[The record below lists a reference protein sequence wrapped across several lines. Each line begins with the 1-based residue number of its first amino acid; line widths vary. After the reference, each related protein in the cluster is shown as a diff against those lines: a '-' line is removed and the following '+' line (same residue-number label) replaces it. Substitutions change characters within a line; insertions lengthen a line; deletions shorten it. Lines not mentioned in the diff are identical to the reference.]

1 MRWRWLLLIPLL
13 PLVLVAALWGALQT
27 SLPATLLA
35 RYVQGA
41 TLEGLRPGLPRAFRA
56 DRLTYADAR
65 GVWLVVERPELDLSL
80 RDALRGRV
88 TLRRVAAQEVRVLRW
103 PEGDPDAPPAT
114 GPLIPRLPVPVAIEA
129 LALPR
134 VVLPEAT
141 LAAEGSATLADGV
154 LAARLAA
161 REDSGA
167 TLDLDARFDGAALRA
182 AVRAADPTGRLA
194 GAPAALELAV
204 DGPATGAPFTLALR
218 HGEASARLAGTA
230 AREAGRTRLRA
241 EGPVQAAALLPETLR
256 PLLEGLALALDATVA
271 DDGAVA
277 LGPSRATAAGVL
289 EAQGAAFPA
298 PSLDVTLVLPESA
311 RFGALLPEGVAW
323 AALALRGTLRGPS
336 WSDITAEGAL
346 APDALATGQA
356 VADTLLGPAP
366 RLAFRLR
373 PDLRGS
379 RLALDGAALD
389 ARVEGDLGEAL
400 DARGEAIITAIP
412 GGVEGAASLRF
423 AATGPRADPSLVLDL
438 AAERLALAGVT
449 AEALAVQAR
458 IATPLSAPN
467 GTVAGTGTVQGL
479 PLRLD
484 LAARPEAGG
493 ARIERGTV
501 EYGPATLEL
510 SGLVEPGTPR
520 IQGAARLAV
529 EDLAPFSALA
539 GQPLRGRVTAAGEG
553 DSAGSW
559 RLSVDAPELALAG
572 QTGSAR
578 LALAGERDAADV
590 TFEARGPL
598 ARISLEGRTT
608 LAIPL
613 DAEIRRFSLEA
624 QGESLRLTA
633 PLRLRYDPPGVAL
646 TGLRATTGQGG
657 TLSGDVSVT
666 GEAQALAGR
675 LAFTG
680 LPLGLARAALP
691 DTPLRGA
698 LAGEIRLGGT
708 VAVPEAQVT
717 LRGTGLGADTP
728 ELRALPPGTLA
739 AEARV
744 RGTDVTGTATL
755 AAGNATRLSA
765 RYRINDGT
773 TLDATVTGD
782 ADLGVLTAPFLAG
795 GADRVTGRI
804 GINARAE
811 GPIAAPRLS
820 GVVELRNIAYANPDT
835 GVRLDGITGR
845 ATLQGDRLVLAGVQ
859 GRTGGGGTVA
869 LAGSLSPLD
878 PLLPVDLRLTA
889 SRARY
894 ASPDYGEITLDAA
907 LALTGALRRDAR
919 LGGRIGITS
928 GELRVP
934 DRLSRNVVVLVPFR
948 EVGRTPPARAAMR
961 RSPRRGAA
969 EAETRAQRQAAR
981 PAAPEPPLSV
991 ALDVLVEVPGRLYLR
1006 GRGLESELVGR
1017 LQALGTL
1024 ARPEIRG
1031 ELRTQRGSFSLAGR
1045 NLALTRGILRF
1056 DQGGVVPTLD
1066 VVATARTANYT
1077 INVGFSGP
1085 ANAPAVL
1092 IESTPPLPQDEVL
1105 ARLLFDR
1112 GTDRLSP
1119 FEIVGISEALA
1130 QLTGVELPGGGP
1142 GGILASIRRFLG
1154 LDSLGF
1160 AQPNTPGGAGG
1171 AQAGRY
1177 LLPGV
1182 YLGLRQGTDGQTG
1195 VGIEAELT
1203 PRLKLEGSAGTA
1215 GERLGLSYGYEW

>member
-13 PLVLVAALWGALQT
+13 PLLLAAALWGALQT

-41 TLEGLRPGLPRAFRA
+41 TLEGLQPGLPRTLRA
-56 DRLTYADAR
+56 ERLTYADAR
-65 GVWLVVERPELDLSL
+65 GIWLVVERPELDLSL
-80 RDALRGRV
+80 RDLVRGRV
-88 TLRRVAAQEVRVLRW
+88 TLRRVAAAEVRVLRW
-103 PEGDPDAPPAT
+103 PEGDPNAAPAT
-114 GPLIPRLPVPVAIEA
+114 GPIIPRLSAPVAIEA

-141 LAAEGSATLADGV
+141 LAAEGSATLADGT
-154 LAARLAA
+154 LAARLAV
-161 REDSGA
+161 REETGA
-167 TLDLDARFDGAALRA
+167 TLDLDARFDGDALRA

-194 GAPAALELAV
+194 GAPAALELAL
-204 DGPATGAPFTLALR
+204 DGPAAGAAFTLGVN
-218 HGEASARLAGTA
+218 HGEASAQLAGTA
-230 AREAGRTRLRA
+230 ARETGRTRLRA
-241 EGPVQAAALLPETLR
+241 EGPVQAAALAPEALR
-256 PLLEGLALALDATVA
+256 PLLEGLSLALDATVA

-277 LGPSRATAAGVL
+277 LGPTRATAAAGVL
-289 EAQGAAFPA
+289 DVQGTAFPA
-298 PSLDVTLVLPESA
+298 PALAVTLVLADSA
-311 RFGALLPEGVAW
+311 RFGTLLPEGVAW
-323 AALALRGTLRGPS
+323 AALALRGRVAGPA
-336 WSDITAEGAL
+336 WADITAEGAL

-366 RLAFRLR
+366 RLEFRLR

-389 ARVEGDLGEAL
+389 ATVEGDLGEAL
-400 DARGEAIITAIP
+400 DARGEATITAIP
-412 GGVEGAASLRF
+412 GGVEGAASLRL
-423 AATGPRADPSLVLDL
+423 AATGPRADPSLDL
-438 AAERLALAGVT
+438 ALRADRLALAGVT

-467 GTVAGTGTVQGL
+467 GTATGTGTVQGL

-484 LAARPEAGG
+484 LAARPEGGG
-493 ARIERGTV
+493 ARIERGRV
-501 EYGPATLEL
+501 EYGPAMLDL
-510 SGLVEPGTPR
+510 AGLVEPAIPR
-520 IQGAARLAV
+520 IQGAARLVV

-539 GQPLRGRVTAAGEG
+539 GQPLRGRLEATGEG
-553 DSAGSW
+553 DSAASW
-559 RLSVDAPELALAG
+559 RLSVEAPELALAG

-598 ARISLEGRTT
+598 ARISLAGRTT

-613 DAEIRRFSLEA
+613 EAEIRQFSLEA

-633 PLRLRYDPPGVAL
+633 PLRLRYAPPDVAL

-657 TLSGDVSVT
+657 TLSGDVTVT
-666 GEAQALAGR
+666 GEGQALAGR

-755 AAGNATRLSA
+755 SAGNATRLSA

-773 TLDATVTGD
+773 TVDATVTGE
-782 ADLGVLTAPFLAG
+782 ADIGVLSAPFLAG

-804 GINARAE
+804 ALNARAE

-820 GVVELRNIAYANPDT
+820 GGVELRGIAYANPDT

-845 ATLQGDRLVLAGVQ
+845 ATLQGERLVLAGVQ
-859 GRTGGGGTVA
+859 GRTAGGGTVA

-894 ASPDYGEITLDAA
+894 ASPDFGEITLDAA
-907 LALTGALRRDAR
+907 LTLSGALRRDAR

-961 RSPRRGAA
+961 RPP
-969 EAETRAQRQAAR
+969 TRAERRQAA
-981 PAAPEPPLSV
+981 PAAPEPALSV

-1031 ELRTQRGSFSLAGR
+1031 ELRTQRGTFSLAGR

-1085 ANAPAVL
+1085 ATAPAVL
-1092 IESTPPLPQDEVL
+1092 IESNPPLPQDEVL

-1142 GGILASIRRFLG
+1142 GGVLASIRRFLG

-1195 VGIEAELT
+1195 VGIEAELS

-1215 GERLGLSYGYEW
+1215 GERLGLSYGFEW